1 MVTGGYMILKLE
13 IKNQSIVYQGKRYF
27 KCGGTLTDSL
37 IRFIER
43 EISIIKVGNISIKVV
58 EISKNTSLIEVI
70 NTFKKFNV
78 HIIPTYSRDIMDG
91 FEIIMD

>member
-1 MVTGGYMILKLE
+1 MD
-13 IKNQSIVYQGKRYF
+13 F
-27 KCGGTLTDSL
+27 TLYSFL
-37 IRFIER
+37 ER

-78 HIIPTYSRDIMDG
+78 HIIPTYSRDIMNG

>member
-1 MVTGGYMILKLE
+1 MILKLE

-27 KCGGTLTDSL
+27 KCGGTLADSL

-78 HIIPTYSRDIMDG
+78 HIIPTYSRDIMNG

>member
-27 KCGGTLTDSL
+27 KCGGTLADSL
-37 IRFIER
+37 ARFIER
-43 EISIIKVGNISIKVV
+43 ELSSIKVGNVSIKIE
-58 EISKNTSLIEVI
+58 EISKDTSIKEII

-78 HIIPTYSRDIMDG
+78 HIIPTYSRDIMNG

>member
-27 KCGGTLTDSL
+27 KCGGTLADSL

-78 HIIPTYSRDIMDG
+78 HIIPTYSRDIMNG